1 MAKIRILLQSQKKQN
16 WWWGRERKSVL
27 ILREA
32 WAAIEQRSEP
42 KWTLRHSAAWWWI
55 DGSVVSDTIDILC
68 NAWLMR
74 DDHEANTYK
83 KLLLISDIFL
93 QFLLF
98 CQPRF
103 KTRIRYIF
111 NLSCFRQS
119 SSYTLYNV
127 YIPLSI
133 LILHKHIPPPY
144 TSSLQR
150 TYRWPYQVIFAWK
163 SWC

>member
-1 MAKIRILLQSQKKQN
+1 MMAKIRILLQSQKKQN
-16 WWWGRERKSVL
+16 WWWGRERKLVL

-55 DGSVVSDTIDILC
+55 DGSVVSDTMDILC

-98 CQPRF
+98 SQPHF

-119 SSYTLYNV
+119 SSYTLYIYLSQSSY
-127 YIPLSI
+127 YINTYPLPI
-133 LILHKHIPPPY
+133 LLLYNAHTDDPIK
-144 TSSLQR
+144 
-150 TYRWPYQVIFAWK
+150 
-163 SWC
+163 